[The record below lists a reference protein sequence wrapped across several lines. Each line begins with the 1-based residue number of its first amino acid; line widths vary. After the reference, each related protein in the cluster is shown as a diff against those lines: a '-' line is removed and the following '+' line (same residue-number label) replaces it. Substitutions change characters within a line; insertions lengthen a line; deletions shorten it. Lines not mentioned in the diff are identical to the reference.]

1 MRNLAISLHVKT
13 RASQWLIPKKLSA
26 ANLALFFENKL
37 NLVLLELLF
46 AIWSE
51 FNATQR
57 NFLLLIINFHPLSAK
72 ARMLKKIIWF
82 TLETKVKEMG
92 GTA

>member
-1 MRNLAISLHVKT
+1 MSLHVKT

-46 AIWSE
+46 AI
-51 FNATQR
+51 
-57 NFLLLIINFHPLSAK
+57 
-72 ARMLKKIIWF
+72 
-82 TLETKVKEMG
+82 
-92 GTA
+92 